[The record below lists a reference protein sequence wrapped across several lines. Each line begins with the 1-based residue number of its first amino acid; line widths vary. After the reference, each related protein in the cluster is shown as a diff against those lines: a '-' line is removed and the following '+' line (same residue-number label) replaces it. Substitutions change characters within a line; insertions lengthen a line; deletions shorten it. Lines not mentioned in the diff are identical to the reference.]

1 LIAVFSQDRRI
12 KYKKG
17 ARSFII
23 NQGLTLTSVI
33 ELHDEKKMPKAK
45 QIFKHTQLSFFRVL
59 ITKSSIG
66 NNYYSD

>member
-1 LIAVFSQDRRI
+1 MSLKWTTLIAVFSQDRRI

-33 ELHDEKKMPKAK
+33 ELHDEKKDAK
-45 QIFKHTQLSFFRVL
+45 SKTNIQAYSIEFF
-59 ITKSSIG
+59 SCF
-66 NNYYSD
+66 NY